1 MSTEY
6 YEDSPT
12 QQKER
17 LMKIKSRKTKK
28 AITLPSSQ
36 QGLPDP
42 RPEPPEPERKVY
54 PAMPASE
61 TRYDTVFVCYDNTP
75 IIFGKLKGKHHS
87 ILKQP
92 EWANYCEWIIK
103 QGAEFKYQGTRTYI
117 IDNVDL
123 N

>member
-6 YEDSPT
+6 YEDTPT
-12 QQKER
+12 EQKER
-17 LMKIKSRKTKK
+17 LLKIKSRKVRKTVK
-28 AITLPSSQ
+28 
-36 QGLPDP
+36 LPDP
-42 RPEPPEPERKVY
+42 RPPPPEPERKVY

-103 QGAEFKYQGTRTYI
+103 QGEEFKYQGTRTYI

>member
-6 YEDSPT
+6 YTDTPT

-17 LMKIKSRKTKK
+17 LMKIKSRKVRK
-28 AITLPSSQ
+28 AIT
-36 QGLPDP
+36 LPDP
-42 RPEPPEPERKVY
+42 RPEPQEQERKVY
-54 PAMPASE
+54 
-61 TRYDTVFVCYDNTP
+61 DTVFICYDNTP
-75 IIFGKLKGKHHS
+75 IIFGKLKEKHHS

>member
-6 YEDSPT
+6 YEDTPT
-12 QQKER
+12 EQKER
-17 LMKIKSRKTKK
+17 LLKIKSRKVRKTVK
-28 AITLPSSQ
+28 LPSSQ
-36 QGLPDP
+36 RGLPDP
-42 RPEPPEPERKVY
+42 RPSPPEPERK
-54 PAMPASE
+54 
-61 TRYDTVFVCYDNTP
+61 TYDTVFVCYDNTP

-103 QGAEFKYQGTRTYI
+103 QGSEEFRYQATRTYI

>member
-6 YEDSPT
+6 YTDTPT

-17 LMKIKSRKTKK
+17 LMKIKSRKIKR

-42 RPEPPEPERKVY
+42 RPEPPEPERKV
-54 PAMPASE
+54 
-61 TRYDTVFVCYDNTP
+61 YDTVFVCYDNTP

-92 EWANYCEWIIK
+92 EWGNYCEWIIK
-103 QGAEFKYQGTRTYI
+103 QGSEEFRYQATRTYI